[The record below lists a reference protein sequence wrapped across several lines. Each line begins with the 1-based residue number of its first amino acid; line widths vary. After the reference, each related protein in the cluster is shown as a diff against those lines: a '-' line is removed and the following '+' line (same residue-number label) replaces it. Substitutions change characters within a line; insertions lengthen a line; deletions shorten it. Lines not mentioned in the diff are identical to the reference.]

1 MVDIA
6 AFVTEQTQSTVPIL
20 IALIG
25 AIIVL
30 FIGWIIGRVLGK
42 VVRIIFDKSGI
53 DAYILKSPAGGSFQK
68 AGITLGYLG
77 DIIVR
82 IFVYLIAIMVA
93 ADILKIDA
101 LTGFIEKV
109 VSYIPNIVLFGI
121 ILLVGFILI
130 DYLSTML
137 DKLYGGLSFFA
148 VVNLGLRLFLY
159 FVVIVLA
166 LSQLQIDLT
175 IVYIFVT
182 PIAWGIGIGVGAAI
196 AIILGFGLKDRAPQ
210 MVDQFLKELQ
220 K

>member
-1 MVDIA
+1 MVDIVS
-6 AFVTEQTQSTVPIL
+6 FVTAQTQSTVPIL
-20 IALIG
+20 VALIG

-30 FIGWIIGRVLGK
+30 FIGWIIGRALGK

-53 DAYILKSPAGGSFQK
+53 DAYVLKSPVGGSFQK
-68 AGITLGYLG
+68 AGITLGYMG

-93 ADILKIDA
+93 ADILGINA
-101 LTGFIEKV
+101 LTGFMGQV
-109 VSYIPNIVLFGI
+109 VSYIPNIVLFGV
-121 ILLVGFILI
+121 ILLVGFVLI

-137 DKLYGGLSFFA
+137 EKLYGGLSFFA

-196 AIILGFGLKDRAPQ
+196 AIILGFGFKDRAPQ
-210 MVDQFLKELQ
+210 LVDQFLKELQ